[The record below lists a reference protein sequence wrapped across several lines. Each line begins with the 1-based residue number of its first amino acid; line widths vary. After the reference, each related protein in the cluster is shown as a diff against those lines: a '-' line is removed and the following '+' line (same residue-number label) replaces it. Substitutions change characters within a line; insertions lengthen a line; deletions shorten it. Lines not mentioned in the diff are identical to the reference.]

1 MKLPVTRPRRNS
13 EDNLIPLI
21 NIIFLLL
28 IFFMLTGKLTS
39 SDVFKIAPPASISEA
54 AAAEEAVTVLV
65 TADGQLAV
73 NQQIVVIEELTAAVA
88 TLLKQHGPD
97 PIVRLKADAGLPS
110 ARLLM
115 VLNALRAAGVSKLT
129 LLTALAR

>member
-73 NQQIVVIEELTAAVA
+73 NQQIVVIEELTATVA
-88 TLLKQHGPD
+88 ALLEQRAAAPMIK
-97 PIVRLKADAGLPS
+97 LKADAGLP
-110 ARLLM
+110 AAQLLA
-115 VLNALRAAGVSKLT
+115 VLNALRAAGVRKLT
-129 LLTALAR
+129 LLTALTR